1 MSVSRIS
8 SLLCLAAVLLAPAAM
23 AAAFRTV
30 VIDPGHG
37 GHDSGGRWG
46 KVYEKHIA
54 LDTSLRLEKHL
65 RKMGYR
71 TVMTRRDDR
80 FLTLPQRVE
89 FANRHREAIF
99 VSVHYNYTWKQQ
111 VQGVET
117 FYFNQDG
124 WNLANHVQRSMI
136 QRTRSEDRQ
145 ARFARYYVIRNCN
158 LPSILVEGG
167 FVSNEEE
174 RKLMKSGGFR
184 EAIARGIAEGIDRY
198 RKAEETTKGR
208 PTGVRG

>member
-1 MSVSRIS
+1 MNRFRSILM
-8 SLLCLAAVLLAPAAM
+8 LLVVGLFTPAAM
-23 AAAFRTV
+23 AADFRTV

-46 KVYEKHIA
+46 RVYEKHIA
-54 LDTSLRLEKHL
+54 LDTALRLEKHL

-80 FLTLPQRVE
+80 FLSLPQRVA
-89 FANRHREAIF
+89 FANRHRDAIF
-99 VSVHYNYTWKQQ
+99 VSVHYNYTWKQH

-117 FYFNQDG
+117 FYFNQAG
-124 WNLANHVQRSMI
+124 WDLANHVQRSMI
-136 QRTRSEDRQ
+136 QRTRAEDRQ

-158 LPSILVEGG
+158 LPAILVEGG
-167 FVSNEEE
+167 FVSNAEE
-174 RKLMKSGGFR
+174 RELMKMGGFR

-198 RKAEETTKGR
+198 RKSSESKSSKPAGTR
-208 PTGVRG
+208 S